1 MSRLNLYQ
9 TPEHD
14 CPYLPDKQAITQFI
28 DPDKALNVEIYT
40 YLSSFGF
47 RRSGDHLYR
56 PSCRECK
63 ACVPVRLPIND
74 MLFTK
79 SQRRILN
86 RAAQITFHHRDAY
99 DSDEHYDLYER
110 YINIRHKNGDMY
122 PATRELFRSFLLSKW
137 ANTQFMEIRDDTKL
151 IGCAV
156 YDQLFDG
163 LSAVYCYFDPD
174 YSQFSPGK
182 LAILKQ
188 IQFAKENLFH
198 YLYLGYQIDDCVKM
212 NYKNKYRPVEEFI
225 NMQWIRT
232 D

>member
-1 MSRLNLYQ
+1 MSRINLYQ

-28 DPDKALNVEIYT
+28 DPDKTLNVELYT

-47 RRSGDHLYR
+47 RRSGEHLYR
-56 PSCRECK
+56 PSCNECK
-63 ACVPVRLPIND
+63 ACVSVRLPVND
-74 MLFTK
+74 MPSTK

-86 RAAQITFHHRDAY
+86 RASQFNFHHIDAV
-99 DSDEHYDLYER
+99 DSDEHFDLYER
-110 YINIRHKNGDMY
+110 YINTRHKNGDMY
-122 PATRELFRSFLLSKW
+122 PATRKLFRSFLLSGW
-137 ANTQFMEIRDDTKL
+137 ANTQFMEIRDDTTL

-156 YDQLFDG
+156 YDRIQDG

-174 YSQFSPGK
+174 YAQFSPGK

-188 IQFAKENLFH
+188 IQFSKENQLQ